1 MSCFGNL
8 AQGAAE
14 VQMPDES
21 NSGVVMHPKSKYE
34 RVVSRRPHCPSRT
47 AAGEG
52 CANALIAADCS
63 SPIRYPA
70 IRPWLGWDRMQFPHL
85 RPRPYRAGKT
95 ARHRRR
101 GDRMIGRREFITL
114 LGGA

>member
-1 MSCFGNL
+1 
-8 AQGAAE
+8 
-14 VQMPDES
+14 MPDES

-34 RVVSRRPHCPSRT
+34 RVEFVGRRPHCSSRT

-70 IRPWLGWDRMQFPHL
+70 IQPWLAGARMQFDQL
-85 RPRPYRAGKT
+85 K
-95 ARHRRR
+95 RRNPATPLAIAFQA
-101 GDRMIGRREFITL
+101 ML
-114 LGGA
+114 